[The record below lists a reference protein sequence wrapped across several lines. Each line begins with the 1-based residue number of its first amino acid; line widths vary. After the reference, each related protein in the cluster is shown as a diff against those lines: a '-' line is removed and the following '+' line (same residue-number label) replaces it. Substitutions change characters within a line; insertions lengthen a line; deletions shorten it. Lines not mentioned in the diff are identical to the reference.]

1 MTAAW
6 TSQTILSFDPFPLS
20 SSPGLWVAKHVLS
33 SYPQAVLTL

>member
-33 SYPQAVLTL
+33 PYPQAVLTL